1 MEEEEEEISVMI
13 RGWRRWTRGA
23 RTGKEE
29 GEKGTRRGR
38 GAILDVGGESNDD
51 VVGGGGARSL

>member
-1 MEEEEEEISVMI
+1 MI